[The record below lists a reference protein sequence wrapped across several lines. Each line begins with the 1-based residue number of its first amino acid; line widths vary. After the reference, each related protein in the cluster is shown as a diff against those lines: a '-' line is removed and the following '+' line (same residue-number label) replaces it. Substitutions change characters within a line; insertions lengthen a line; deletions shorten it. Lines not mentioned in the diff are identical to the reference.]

1 MDPSL
6 LKFVLQM
13 IISILMLSLGVNQSL
28 VGLVMFWRRQ
38 GALLRSLLAVV
49 VLFPVVVFILLKLF
63 PMPGGVVSGLAI
75 LAAVPGAPVTYKRSA
90 LAGGDPVYTSNLH
103 MTLALLT
110 LIVTP
115 LILSIFYGQFDLE
128 LERKITVL
136 QIARQVAVVQFLPI
150 GIGLLLQRVGPR
162 FLERIRKPLAQLA
175 QLAFLVMVGIF
186 FFPLVLWSIVQLV
199 WPLGL
204 LSIAVFT
211 TVAILTLAI
220 GYGLGGESRL
230 PTNLANS
237 RQQRASLAIATIAR
251 NLGLALLLAELS
263 GAASRIVPTILGYA
277 LVSLVIA
284 VPFSLW
290 SKGQIAAAADSA
302 T

>member
-6 LKFVLQM
+6 IKSVLEV
-13 IISILMLSLGVNQSL
+13 IIFILMLSLGVNQSL
-28 VGLVMFWRRQ
+28 ADLVAFWRHQ

-49 VLFPVVVFILLKLF
+49 VLFPLVVFILLKLF
-63 PMPGGVVSGLAI
+63 PVPGGVVAGLAI

-110 LIVTP
+110 IIVTP
-115 LILSIFYGQFDLE
+115 VILSIFYGQFDLA
-128 LERKITVL
+128 LEGKITVL
-136 QIARQVAVVQFLPI
+136 QIVRQVAAVQFLPI

-162 FLERIRKPLAQLA
+162 FVERIRKPLEKLA
-175 QLAFLVMVGIF
+175 HLAFMVMAGIF
-186 FFPLVLWSIVQLV
+186 LFPLILWSVVQLV
-199 WPLGL
+199 WPLGPV
-204 LSIAVFT
+204 SIALFA

-220 GYGLGGESRL
+220 GYGLGGQSRL
-230 PTNLANS
+230 PADRAQPRS
-237 RQQRASLAIATIAR
+237 QRASLAIATIAR

-263 GAASRIVPTILGYA
+263 GAGSSIVPTILGYA
-277 LVSLVIA
+277 LVSLAMA

-290 SKGQIAAAADSA
+290 SKRRIASA

>member
-1 MDPSL
+1 
-6 LKFVLQM
+6 V
-13 IISILMLSLGVNQSL
+13 
-28 VGLVMFWRRQ
+28 
-38 GALLRSLLAVV
+38 
-49 VLFPVVVFILLKLF
+49 
-63 PMPGGVVSGLAI
+63 
-75 LAAVPGAPVTYKRSA
+75 AA
-90 LAGGDPVYTSNLH
+90 
-103 MTLALLT
+103 
-110 LIVTP
+110 
-115 LILSIFYGQFDLE
+115 
-128 LERKITVL
+128 
-136 QIARQVAVVQFLPI
+136 VQFLPI

-162 FLERIRKPLAQLA
+162 FVERIRKPVAQLA

-204 LSIAVFT
+204 MSIALFA

-263 GAASRIVPTILGYA
+263 GAGSRIVPTILGYA
-277 LVSLVIA
+277 LVSLAIA

-290 SKGQIAAAADSA
+290 SKRRIVSA